1 MFKVFTIIAIISYN
15 ILINLLKKR
24 ISDMSLLTVT
34 GLTHGFG
41 DRAIFN
47 NVSFQ
52 LMPNCLS
59 TAKAMANKARTTVH

>member
-47 NVSFQ
+47 NVSF
-52 LMPNCLS
+52 
-59 TAKAMANKARTTVH
+59 

>member
-1 MFKVFTIIAIISYN
+1 
-15 ILINLLKKR
+15 
-24 ISDMSLLTVT
+24 MSLLTVT

-52 LMPNCLS
+52 LNRLDKVKYCRQIR
-59 TAKAMANKARTTVH
+59 NKILQMIIGYQ

>member
-24 ISDMSLLTVT
+24 ISDMSLLTVI

-52 LMPNCLS
+52 LNRLD
-59 TAKAMANKARTTVH
+59 KIG